1 MLGRTHA
8 VMGVAAA
15 LMILQP
21 KEPEM
26 IVAGGVAAM
35 AGALFPDT
43 DSGNSL
49 AQQGIQKVMGYI
61 ISPTVITGMVMYG
74 ANKYGIEFSL
84 GELGQLL
91 SGEEAKTA
99 IIGIGGLLLAGIFGM
114 RQKHRGIMHSLLMC
128 AFTTILCCVASL
140 KLAPFFAVG
149 YLSHLFLD
157 CMNYQGIQLL
167 YPLDKKYS
175 MKLCKS
181 NGAVNAAMFFIG
193 ILAVVFTAYLLIT
206 TPMPLGGV
214 K

>member
-1 MLGRTHA
+1 
-8 VMGVAAA
+8 MGVAAA

-61 ISPTVITGMVMYG
+61 ISLTVITGMVTYG

-140 KLAPFFAVG
+140 KLSPFFAVG

-167 YPLDKKYS
+167 YPLDKK
-175 MKLCKS
+175 
-181 NGAVNAAMFFIG
+181 
-193 ILAVVFTAYLLIT
+193 
-206 TPMPLGGV
+206 
-214 K
+214 